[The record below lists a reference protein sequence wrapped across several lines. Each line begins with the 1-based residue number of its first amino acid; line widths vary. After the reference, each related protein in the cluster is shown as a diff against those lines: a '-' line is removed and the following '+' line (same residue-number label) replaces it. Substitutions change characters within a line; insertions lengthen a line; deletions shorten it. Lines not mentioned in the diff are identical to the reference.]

1 MVTRNV
7 QLAFPEKSEKEVK
20 QIVKE
25 FFSHFCDVMIESIKL
40 FNISEAEMQQ
50 RIPVV
55 NREVFD
61 EYYDKGKS
69 LVVVTSHIANW
80 EWAGTFL
87 PNYGRHMAVGLY
99 KPLSNKFFDELMVE
113 NRGRFGTHLVS
124 TREVGNFYEKHKDVL
139 TFCGFI
145 ADQRPSDPSKGYWMK
160 FLGRYTPI
168 LLGSEIF
175 AKKYDMPVVYAELI
189 KIKRG
194 YYKINLVK
202 VCDDPIN
209 SPKFEITRN
218 HTIILENLI
227 KRQPA
232 YWLWTHNKWKHED
245 RVNEFLPAQEAEE
258 KLNLK

>member
-1 MVTRNV
+1 MVNKNIS
-7 QLAFPEKSEKEVK
+7 LCFPEKSEKEVDV
-20 QIVKE
+20 ITKE
-25 FFSHFCDVMIESIKL
+25 FFSHFCDIIVESIKL
-40 FNISEAEMQQ
+40 FNISEAEMQK
-50 RIPVV
+50 RIPIV
-55 NREVFD
+55 NREIFD

-87 PNYGRHMAVGLY
+87 PNYGRHMAVGIY
-99 KPLSNKFFDELMVE
+99 KPLTNKFFDELMVE
-113 NRGRFGTHLVS
+113 NRGRFGTHMIGTKKVK
-124 TREVGNFYEKHKDVL
+124 EFYEKHQDKL

-145 ADQRPSDPSKGYWMK
+145 ADQRPADPAKGYWMK
-160 FLGRYTPI
+160 FLGRNTPV

-202 VCDDPIN
+202 VCDEPRK
-209 SPKFEITRN
+209 SPEFEITRK
-218 HTIILENLI
+218 HTELLEDLI

-232 YWLWTHNKWKHED
+232 YYLWTHNKWKHEHLGE
-245 RVNEFLPAQEAEE
+245 EFMKKQAEKE
-258 KLNLK
+258 NQ